1 MVSLITGAL
10 SMAGS
15 PKTPGVPDEVNR
27 KRGSVGKKLG
37 ALPRIHSKMSTKPG
51 RVKLIVPIP
60 VLVALAVA
68 VVAVLVM
75 ALVRPNAMVLRAAA
89 GEGRVLYER
98 QVTPGDEFEIR
109 FTHSV
114 ARSLVVEKFRIMP
127 DRQMLLCETVYQ
139 DFGAGLPS
147 EPDEGAKMELTPFG
161 VRITGMK
168 RVMSSIPLRVGSI
181 ARHQIA
187 CGSDVVDLIS
197 LVESGERVDI
207 AVAAKALLP
216 YTRR

>member
-1 MVSLITGAL
+1 M
-10 SMAGS
+10 
-15 PKTPGVPDEVNR
+15 PDEVNR

-51 RVKLIVPIP
+51 RFKPIVPIP
-60 VLVALAVA
+60 VLAALAVI
-68 VVAVLVM
+68 VVIVLVT
-75 ALVRPNAMVLRAAA
+75 ALLRPRAMVLQAVA
-89 GEGRVLYER
+89 GGGRVLYER
-98 QVTPGDEFEIR
+98 QAAPGDEFEIR
-109 FTHSV
+109 YTHSV
-114 ARSLVVEKFRIMP
+114 ARTLVIEKFRVTP
-127 DRQMLLCETVYQ
+127 DRQMLLYETVYQ

-161 VRITGMK
+161 VRITGME

-187 CGSDVVDLIS
+187 FGNDVVDLIS
-197 LVESGERVDI
+197 LVEPGERVDI

>member
-1 MVSLITGAL
+1 MLW
-10 SMAGS
+10 
-15 PKTPGVPDEVNR
+15 TPGVPDEVNR
-27 KRGSVGKKLG
+27 KRGSVGKKLE
-37 ALPRIHSKMSTKPG
+37 ALPRIHSMMSTKPG
-51 RVKLIVPIP
+51 RFRLTVPIP
-60 VLVALAVA
+60 IVVAMVVVVVA
-68 VVAVLVM
+68 VVLVT
-75 ALVRPNAMVLRAAA
+75 ALMRPHAMVLRAVAR
-89 GEGRVLYER
+89 GGRVLYER
-98 QVTPGDEFEIR
+98 RAAPGDEFEIR
-109 FTHSV
+109 YTHSV
-114 ARSLVVEKFRIMP
+114 ARTLVIEKFRIMP
-127 DRQMLLCETVYQ
+127 DRQMLLYETVYQ

-207 AVAAKALLP
+207 TVAAKTLLP
-216 YTRR
+216 YMRR

>member
-1 MVSLITGAL
+1 
-10 SMAGS
+10 MAGS

-51 RVKLIVPIP
+51 RFKPIVPIP
-60 VLVALAVA
+60 VLAALAVI
-68 VVAVLVM
+68 VVIVLVT
-75 ALVRPNAMVLRAAA
+75 ALLRPRAMVLQAVA
-89 GEGRVLYER
+89 GGGRVLYER
-98 QVTPGDEFEIR
+98 QAAPGDEFEIR
-109 FTHSV
+109 YTHSV
-114 ARSLVVEKFRIMP
+114 ARTLVIEKFRVTP
-127 DRQMLLCETVYQ
+127 DRQMLLYETVYQ

-161 VRITGMK
+161 VRITGME

-187 CGSDVVDLIS
+187 LGSDVIDLIS

-216 YTRR
+216 FTRR

>member
-1 MVSLITGAL
+1 
-10 SMAGS
+10 
-15 PKTPGVPDEVNR
+15 
-27 KRGSVGKKLG
+27 VGKKLG

-51 RVKLIVPIP
+51 RFKPIVPIP
-60 VLVALAVA
+60 VLAALAVI
-68 VVAVLVM
+68 VVIVLVT
-75 ALVRPNAMVLRAAA
+75 ALLRPRAMVLQAVA
-89 GEGRVLYER
+89 GGGRVLYER
-98 QVTPGDEFEIR
+98 QAAPGDEFEIR
-109 FTHSV
+109 YTHSV
-114 ARSLVVEKFRIMP
+114 ARTLVIEKFRVTP
-127 DRQMLLCETVYQ
+127 DRQMLLYETVYQ

-161 VRITGMK
+161 VRITGME

-187 CGSDVVDLIS
+187 LGSDVIDLIS

-216 YTRR
+216 FTRR

>member
-1 MVSLITGAL
+1 M
-10 SMAGS
+10 
-15 PKTPGVPDEVNR
+15 PDEVNR
-27 KRGSVGKKLG
+27 KRGSVRKKLG
-37 ALPRIHSKMSTKPG
+37 ALPRVHSEMSIKSGCFKPTM
-51 RVKLIVPIP
+51 LIRPMI
-60 VLVALAVA
+60 ALVA
-68 VVAVLVM
+68 VVAIVLVI
-75 ALVRPNAMVLRAAA
+75 ALMRPHAMVLQAVA
-89 GEGRVLYER
+89 GGGRVLYQR
-98 QVTPGDEFEIR
+98 RVAPGDEFEIR
-109 FTHSV
+109 YTHSV

-127 DRQMLLCETVYQ
+127 NRQILLYETVYQ

-147 EPDEGAKMELTPFG
+147 ELDEGAQVEVGPGG

-187 CGSDVVDLIS
+187 SGSDVVDLIS

-207 AVAAKALLP
+207 TVAAKALLP

>member
-1 MVSLITGAL
+1 MLG
-10 SMAGS
+10 M
-15 PKTPGVPDEVNR
+15 PDEVNK

-37 ALPRIHSKMSTKPG
+37 ALPRIHSEMSTKPD
-51 RVKLIVPIP
+51 RFRPTIPIH
-60 VLVALAVA
+60 LMIALAVVA
-68 VVAVLVM
+68 VIVLVM
-75 ALVRPNAMVLRAAA
+75 ALVRPHAMVLRVVA
-89 GEGRVLYER
+89 GGGRVLYER
-98 QVTPGDEFEIR
+98 QAAPGDEFEIR
-109 FTHSV
+109 YTHSV
-114 ARSLVVEKFRIMP
+114 ARTLVIEKFRVTP
-127 DRQMLLCETVYQ
+127 DRQMLLYETVYQ

-161 VRITGMK
+161 VRITGME

-187 CGSDVVDLIS
+187 FGSDVVDLIS